1 MATYWSGKVS
11 SLSPGGKEMQWV
23 AHNLEPI
30 FDADSRVLILGT
42 MPSPIS
48 RREAFYYANPA
59 NRFWRVMEAVL
70 GETCPSD
77 PLGKRDWLLRRHI
90 ALWDVL
96 CSCSIDGA
104 SDQSIRNPVP
114 NDIPHLLGSSGSCR
128 FLRLGGGRMTCIG
141 ACCKAKVFAFH
152 LPARRIVRYQCLSW
166 WSIIAP
172 SCLI

>member
-1 MATYWSGKVS
+1 
-11 SLSPGGKEMQWV
+11 MQWV

-114 NDIPHLLGSSGSCR
+114 NDIPHLLGSSGIVQVFTTGR
-128 FLRLGGGRMTCIG
+128 RAHDLYRRLLQGESIC
-141 ACCKAKVFAFH
+141 
-152 LPARRIVRYQCLSW
+152 LPSPSSANCAVSMPQLVEHYR
-166 WSIIAP
+166 SILP
-172 SCLI
+172 YLENPL